1 MKKYFKIGEISK
13 MYHIGTDS
21 LRYYEKIGILKP
33 RRGENQYR
41 LYRTEDIW
49 RLNVIREL
57 RELGFSMEQI
67 GGYLKEH
74 TTDKTR
80 ELLEDELCMIEEKQ
94 KQLRALKKNV
104 EERVRV
110 LAECQ
115 AKVMGEVWLRT
126 LPDRRCHYIDEGY
139 QKDEEMDVL
148 IKRLLNRNP
157 RTLYVIGSN
166 RIGSVILAENAENG
180 RCREYSGV
188 FIIDEE
194 GDTVIP
200 GGDYLTL
207 CYRGDCEQNY
217 DFLPKLLRF
226 AKEKD
231 YRIVSDVY
239 EILWV
244 DIHVSGKVEEHITEL
259 QFRVE
264 KRKADEG
271 DF

>member
-33 RRGENQYR
+33 KRGENQYR

-57 RELGFSMEQI
+57 RELGFTMEQI
-67 GGYLKEH
+67 GGYLRDH
-74 TTDKTR
+74 TADKAR
-80 ELLEDELCMIEEKQ
+80 ELLEDELRMIEERQ
-94 KQLRALKKNV
+94 KQLGALKKNV

-110 LAECQ
+110 LAECK
-115 AKVMGEVWLRT
+115 AKETGKVKLCK
-126 LPDRRCHYIDEGY
+126 LPDRRCHYIGEGY

-148 IKRLLNRNP
+148 IKRLLNRNVE
-157 RTLYVIGSN
+157 TLYIIGSN
-166 RIGSVILAENAENG
+166 RIGSVILAENARNG

-188 FIIDEE
+188 FMIDEE

-200 GGDYLTL
+200 GGDYLSL
-207 CYRGDCEQNY
+207 VYRGNCGQNY
-217 DFLPKLLRF
+217 DLLPELLRY
-226 AKEKD
+226 AKENG
-231 YRIVSDVY
+231 YRMASDVY

-244 DIHVSGKVEEHITEL
+244 DIHVSEKVEEHITEL

-264 KRKADEG
+264 KLIEK
-271 DF
+271 

>member
-13 MYHIGTDS
+13 LYHIGADS

-67 GGYLKEH
+67 GDYLKDH
-74 TTDKTR
+74 TVDTAR
-80 ELLEDELCMIEEKQ
+80 AMLEDELRMIEAKQEKLR
-94 KQLRALKKNV
+94 QLQRNV
-104 EERVRV
+104 EERVRM
-110 LAECQ
+110 LTECGN
-115 AKVMGEVWLRT
+115 KEMGKARLIR

-148 IKRLLNRNP
+148 IKRLLNRSP
-157 RTLYVIGSN
+157 EKLYIIGSN
-166 RIGSVILAENAENG
+166 RIGSVILAENAESG

-188 FIIDEE
+188 FMIDGE

-200 GGDYLTL
+200 GGDYLTVS
-207 CYRGDCEQNY
+207 YRGDCRQNY
-217 DFLPKLLRF
+217 EFLPQLLRY
-226 AKEKD
+226 AKEKG
-231 YRIVSDVY
+231 YRMVSDVY

-244 DIHVSGKVEEHITEL
+244 DIHVSEKVEEHITEL

-264 KRKADEG
+264 I
-271 DF
+271 FL